1 MEGIDMI
8 STSINSTFPCIGCTH
23 SGVCKYEDSVM
34 SFCRSNNT
42 ASTIDCLSI
51 EYRCKYQQKT
61 YASLSNGYRDFELT
75 KISNTNTCGTTSHPY
90 TIDTSSK
97 CIDKI

>member
-8 STSINSTFPCIGCTH
+8 STSISSTFPCIGCTH

-51 EYRCKYQQKT
+51 EYRCKYQQQNYST
-61 YASLSNGYRDFELT
+61 VLRAAEIN
-75 KISNTNTCGTTSHPY
+75 NCNTTSKPY
-90 TIDTSSK
+90 TIDSGSQCLT
-97 CIDKI
+97 

>member
-8 STSINSTFPCIGCTH
+8 STSISSTFPCIGCTH

-42 ASTIDCLSI
+42 TSTIDCLSI

-61 YASLSNGYRDFELT
+61 YTTALRADQNNNY
-75 KISNTNTCGTTSHPY
+75 NTTSKPY
-90 TIDTSSK
+90 IMDSSSQ
-97 CIDKI
+97 CLT

>member
-8 STSINSTFPCIGCTH
+8 STSIGSTFPCIGCTH

-61 YASLSNGYRDFELT
+61 YTTALSADQINYC
-75 KISNTNTCGTTSHPY
+75 NTTSMPY
-90 TIDTSSK
+90 TIDSGSQCLT
-97 CIDKI
+97 

>member
-61 YASLSNGYRDFELT
+61 Y
-75 KISNTNTCGTTSHPY
+75 TNALRADQ
-90 TIDTSSK
+90 IK
-97 CIDKI
+97 LL

>member
-8 STSINSTFPCIGCTH
+8 STSISSSTFPCMGCTH

-61 YASLSNGYRDFELT
+61 YTTTLRADQINYC
-75 KISNTNTCGTTSHPY
+75 NTTSKPY
-90 TIDTSSK
+90 TIDSGSQCLT
-97 CIDKI
+97 